1 MERVLK
7 AEEALEQL
15 VLAIQELQTPK
26 ELNDFWLKVYRIL
39 NSEVVKQE
47 HRLNAVEVNY

>member
-15 VLAIQELQTPK
+15 VLAIQELQTPQ
-26 ELNDFWLKVYRIL
+26 ELNDFWYKSSRIL
-39 NSEVVKQE
+39 DSEVAKQE
-47 HRLNAVEVNY
+47 RRFKSVEVDY

>member
-15 VLAIQELQTPK
+15 VSAMEELQTPQ
-26 ELNDFWLKVYRIL
+26 ELNDFWFKAYRIL
-39 NSEVVKQE
+39 NSEIAKQE
-47 HRLNAVEVNY
+47 RRLKSVEVNY